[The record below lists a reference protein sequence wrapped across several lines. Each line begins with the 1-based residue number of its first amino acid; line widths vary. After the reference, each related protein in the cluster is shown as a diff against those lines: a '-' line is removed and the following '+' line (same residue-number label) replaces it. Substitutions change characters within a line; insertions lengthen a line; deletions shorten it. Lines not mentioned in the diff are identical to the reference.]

1 MLVLLECVRRCKRKD
16 AHIEMKLIC
25 PVANHFVFSRL
36 VSDLV
41 LVDLITTGSI
51 SVFIEEYWV
60 ASYALNK

>member
-1 MLVLLECVRRCKRKD
+1 
-16 AHIEMKLIC
+16 MKLIC